1 MIPFIS
7 IPPLLMATIAVYV
20 AVSYTLM
27 FARRKNEPEHI
38 WFALMCYTIALYD
51 IFSALLYMSPSPL
64 HSILYQRM
72 QFAVLA
78 CFIIAIT
85 WFIASLVHINSALV
99 YTITLIMGL
108 FIIAGFVF
116 DSSYTLNPY
125 NPYIKQFHFFGTTI
139 TYNEAD
145 PGLVYVLQYIA
156 MLITGL
162 YLLYK
167 LFIWCRYGEIHI
179 KILFISFSIF
189 LLASINDV
197 CVGKGMYQ
205 FIYILEYAYFFVIL
219 SMAYILQSRFV
230 KLHREI
236 EHLTFL
242 FNRKLLEKERYLQPI
257 SSESKHKQLSATNS
271 EKIQHAVEYIHANFA
286 FDLSREGLAAMI
298 DLHPDT
304 FSRLFKTYT
313 GKSLPDYINELRI
326 NYARELLTSTSDSI
340 VTIAFKT
347 GFESL
352 STFNRAFHKILN
364 TTPTAYRKHNSKF

>member
-1 MIPFIS
+1 MVPLIS
-7 IPPLLMATIAVYV
+7 IPPLLMAAIAVYV

-27 FARRKNEPEHI
+27 FIRRNNEPEHL

-64 HSILYQRM
+64 QSILYQRM

-85 WFIASLVHINSALV
+85 WFIASLVHINAPLI
-99 YTITLIMGL
+99 YTITLVMGL
-108 FIIAGFVF
+108 FIISGFII
-116 DSSYTLNPY
+116 DSSYTLNPN
-125 NPYIKQFHFFGTTI
+125 NPYIKQFHFLGTSI

-145 PGLVYVLQYIA
+145 PGLVYVLQYIV
-156 MLITGL
+156 MVVTGL

-179 KILFISFSIF
+179 KILFISLLIF

-205 FIYILEYAYFFVIL
+205 FIYTLEYAYFFVIL

-242 FNRKLLEKERYLQPI
+242 FNRKLLEKEKYLQPI
-257 SSESKHKQLSATNS
+257 SSDNKHKQLSVTNS

-286 FDLSREGLAAMI
+286 FDLSREGLAAMV

-313 GKSLPDYINELRI
+313 GKSLPDYINQLRI
-326 NYARELLTSTSDSI
+326 NLARELLTSTSDSI

-364 TTPTAYRKHNSKF
+364 TTPTAYRKQNSKF